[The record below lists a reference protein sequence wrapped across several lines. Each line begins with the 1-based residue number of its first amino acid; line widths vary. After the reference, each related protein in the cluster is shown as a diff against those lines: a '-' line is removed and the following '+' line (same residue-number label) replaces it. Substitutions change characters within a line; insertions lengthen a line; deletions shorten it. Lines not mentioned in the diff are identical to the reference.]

1 MSKLKV
7 LSDTFNSL
15 IGRSGRHNKALRDI
29 TDLLAEIQRFYSI
42 YNLQEESSKFE
53 SLLSKI
59 GDAKFDL
66 TNLAYHTRPMIKSS
80 KDIKGEKFS
89 PIIDEILSELENL
102 RRALMNPAL
111 RKTHLR
117 KTVSELHKSVTNL
130 RDKLSEIEYK

>member
-1 MSKLKV
+1 M
-7 LSDTFNSL
+7 

-42 YNLQEESSKFE
+42 YNLREESSKFE
-53 SLLSKI
+53 SLLAKI

-89 PIIDEILSELENL
+89 PIIDEILSELENF

-117 KTVSELHKSVTNL
+117 KEVSELHKSVTNL
-130 RDKLSEIEYK
+130 RDKLSGIEYK

>member
-7 LSDTFNSL
+7 LSNTFNSL

-42 YNLQEESSKFE
+42 YNLQEESPKFE
-53 SLLSKI
+53 SLLANI

-66 TNLAYHTRPMIKSS
+66 TNLAYHTRPMIKTS
-80 KDIKGEKFS
+80 KDIKGEKIS
-89 PIIDEILSELENL
+89 PIIDEILNELEDL
-102 RRALMNPAL
+102 RRALMDPAL

-117 KTVSELHKSVTNL
+117 KAISELHKSVTNL
-130 RDKLSEIEYK
+130 RDKLSETEYK

>member
-7 LSDTFNSL
+7 LSKTFNSL

-42 YNLQEESSKFE
+42 YNLQEESPKFE
-53 SLLSKI
+53 SLLANI
-59 GDAKFDL
+59 GYAKLDL
-66 TNLAYHTRPMIKSS
+66 TNLAYHTRPTIKTS
-80 KDIKGEKFS
+80 KDIKGEKLS
-89 PIIDEILSELENL
+89 PIIDEILNELEDL
-102 RRALMNPAL
+102 RRALMDPAL

-117 KTVSELHKSVTNL
+117 KAISELHKSVNNL